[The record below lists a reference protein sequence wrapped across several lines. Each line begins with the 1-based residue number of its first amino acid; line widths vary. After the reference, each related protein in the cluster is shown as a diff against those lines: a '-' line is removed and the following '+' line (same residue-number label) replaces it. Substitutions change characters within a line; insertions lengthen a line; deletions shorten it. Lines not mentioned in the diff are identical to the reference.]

1 MFKDNSSGIIVKISR
16 ERALILI
23 DKAAR
28 FLVERKLSPAALM
41 TIESLR
47 PLNFIGSQIMYMIM
61 PFSEMFFDSRQ
72 YQEFAA
78 LMENDEY
85 IKILLERIDEL
96 DTEIWREERKL
107 TQLKRRKRKENLKKF
122 FKKLFKK

>member
-1 MFKDNSSGIIVKISR
+1 MEHKSNGLILDISR

-28 FLVERKLSPAALM
+28 FIAERKLSPAALM

-47 PLNFIGSQIMYMIM
+47 PLNFIGSQIMYMVM
-61 PFSEMFFDSRQ
+61 PFAELFFNPRQ

-96 DTEIWREERKL
+96 DTEIWREERKIN
-107 TQLKRRKRKENLKKF
+107 QLKRKVRKEKINKF
-122 FKKLFKK
+122 FNKIFKK

>member
-1 MFKDNSSGIIVKISR
+1 MEHKSSELILDISR

-28 FLVERKLSPAALM
+28 FIAERKLSPAALM

-61 PFSEMFFDSRQ
+61 PFAELFFNPRQ

-85 IKILLERIDEL
+85 IKILLDRIDEF
-96 DTEIWREERKL
+96 DTEIWREERKIK
-107 TQLKRRKRKENLKKF
+107 QLKRKVRKEKQKNFFNKI
-122 FKKLFKK
+122 FKK

>member
-1 MFKDNSSGIIVKISR
+1 MEQKSSGLILDISR

-28 FLVERKLSPAALM
+28 FIAERRLSPAALM

-61 PFSEMFFDSRQ
+61 PFAELFFNPSQ
-72 YQEFAA
+72 YQEFAV

-85 IKILLERIDEL
+85 IKILMERIDEV
-96 DTEIWREERKL
+96 DTEIWRKERKIK
-107 TQLKRRKRKENLKKF
+107 QVKRKVRKEKQRDFFNKI
-122 FKKLFKK
+122 FKK

>member
-1 MFKDNSSGIIVKISR
+1 MEHKSSGLILDISR

-28 FLVERKLSPAALM
+28 FIAERKLSPAALM

-61 PFSEMFFDSRQ
+61 PFAELFFNPVQ

-85 IKILLERIDEL
+85 IKILLDRIDEL
-96 DTEIWREERKL
+96 DTEIWREERKIK
-107 TQLKRRKRKENLKKF
+107 QLKRKVRKKKQKEFFNKI
-122 FKKLFKK
+122 FKK

>member
-1 MFKDNSSGIIVKISR
+1 LEHKSSELILDISR

-28 FLVERKLSPAALM
+28 FIAERKLSPAALM

-61 PFSEMFFDSRQ
+61 PFAELFFNPRQ

-85 IKILLERIDEL
+85 IKILLDRIDEF
-96 DTEIWREERKL
+96 DTEIWREERKIK
-107 TQLKRRKRKENLKKF
+107 QLKRKVRKEKQKNFFNKI
-122 FKKLFKK
+122 FKK

>member
-1 MFKDNSSGIIVKISR
+1 MKNNAQGIIIEISR

-28 FLVERKLSPAALM
+28 FFVERKLTPAALM

-61 PFSEMFFDSRQ
+61 PFAELFFNSKQ
-72 YQEFAA
+72 FQEFAV
-78 LMENDEY
+78 LMEDDEY

-107 TQLKRRKRKENLKKF
+107 AQLKRKKRKENFHKFIKKI
-122 FKKLFKK
+122 FKK

>member
-1 MFKDNSSGIIVKISR
+1 MEQKSSGLILDISR

-28 FLVERKLSPAALM
+28 FIAERRLSPAALM

-61 PFSEMFFDSRQ
+61 PFAELFFNSRQ
-72 YQEFAA
+72 YQEFAV

-85 IKILLERIDEL
+85 IKILLERIDEV
-96 DTEIWREERKL
+96 DTEIWRKERKIK
-107 TQLKRRKRKENLKKF
+107 QVKRKVRKEKQREF
-122 FKKLFKK
+122 FNKLFKK

>member
-1 MFKDNSSGIIVKISR
+1 MEHKSSELILDISR

-28 FLVERKLSPAALM
+28 FIAERKLSPAALM

-61 PFSEMFFDSRQ
+61 PFAELFFNPRQ

-85 IKILLERIDEL
+85 IKILLDRIDEF
-96 DTEIWREERKL
+96 DTEIWREERKIK
-107 TQLKRRKRKENLKKF
+107 QLRRKVRKEKQKNFFNKI
-122 FKKLFKK
+122 FKK

>member
-1 MFKDNSSGIIVKISR
+1 MEHKSSELILDISR

-28 FLVERKLSPAALM
+28 FIAERKLSPAALM

-61 PFSEMFFDSRQ
+61 PFAELFFNPRQ

-85 IKILLERIDEL
+85 IKILLDRIDEL
-96 DTEIWREERKL
+96 DTEIWREERKIK
-107 TQLKRRKRKENLKKF
+107 QLKRKVRKEKQKNFFNKI
-122 FKKLFKK
+122 FKK

>member
-1 MFKDNSSGIIVKISR
+1 MEQKSSGLILDISR

-28 FLVERKLSPAALM
+28 FIAERRLSPPALM

-61 PFSEMFFDSRQ
+61 PFAELFFNPRQ

-85 IKILLERIDEL
+85 IKILLDRIDEF
-96 DTEIWREERKL
+96 DTEIWREERKIK
-107 TQLKRRKRKENLKKF
+107 QLRRKVRKEKQKNFFNKI
-122 FKKLFKK
+122 FKK